1 MYTFNQIAFSGQICD
16 KNGNDIP
23 LNTPPP
29 PWETDKGPDDWT
41 PYSSRLEFETAEF
54 LYHRNQMSSTDI
66 NLLFNLWSAS
76 LAPHNDAPP
85 FINYNTM
92 YETID
97 CTPLGD
103 VPWESFSL
111 KYNAEGEALLEW
123 MTTDHEVWFRDPRD
137 LVANLVS
144 NRDFANEFDYS
155 PLQEY
160 DADGNHRFQDFMS
173 GDWAWQQ
180 AVGFWLHYLV
190 HFRFP
195 DIKYRIKLLKIL

>member
-1 MYTFNQIAFSGQICD
+1 LYTFNQIAFSGQILCD
-16 KNGNDIP
+16 KSGNDIP
-23 LNTPPP
+23 LNTPPL

-76 LAPHNDAPP
+76 LTPHNDAPP

-123 MTTDHEVWFRDPRD
+123 MTTDHEVWFRDPQE

-155 PLQEY
+155 PLREY

-180 AVGFWLHYLV
+180 AVGLWLRYLV
-190 HFRFP
+190 SFP
-195 DIKYRIKLLKIL
+195 IP